1 MNSYFL
7 FNLCLAIYILD
18 FFFNLHYLL
27 YKRDVIY
34 KAGKALMVFGFIIH
48 TAGMIYK
55 TIEAGHAPF
64 VNMYESIIFFTWSIV
79 LLNFFIEHNY
89 KIKFISIVTVT
100 FIVLGLLYSKTLISE
115 PEPLV
120 PALQSLWL
128 EIHVAT
134 SFIGYAGFA
143 LGYGVGLLYLLK
155 SQKESDKAP
164 SNFTIF
170 NIAFVGAGLISLMTG
185 IVLKFIEMIKGIMIF
200 PNYNIDGKIISLEFS
215 GIALSNVIIFI
226 AYLIG
231 FFLIYFICFF
241 WRKKFTEKLISL
253 FSEFNISIVFT
264 LLIYYT
270 INIITVKMYFFKSV
284 VPIQIFC
291 LKFFVCLFVFSTLLL
306 ILIIK
311 RNKIESYL
319 PDLNILD
326 SIIFILIAFGFP
338 FLTIGIITGAIWANS
353 AWGSYWG
360 WDPKETWSLITW
372 FVYSA
377 YLHARYTKGWRDA
390 KASYLAIYGFI
401 AVIFTYFGVNLLFTG
416 LHSYA

>member
-1 MNSYFL
+1 
-7 FNLCLAIYILD
+7 
-18 FFFNLHYLL
+18 
-27 YKRDVIY
+27 
-34 KAGKALMVFGFIIH
+34 MVFGFIIH

-64 VNMYESIIFFTWSIV
+64 VNMYESIIFFTWSMV
-79 LLNFFIEHNY
+79 LLNFFVEYKY
-89 KIKFISIVTVT
+89 KIKFISIVTII
-100 FIVLGLLYSKTLISE
+100 FIILGLLYSKTLTSD

-143 LGYGVGLLYLLK
+143 LGYGIGLLYLLK
-155 SQKESDKAP
+155 SPKESDKIP

-170 NIAFVGAGLISLMTG
+170 NIAFVSAGLICLIAG
-185 IVLKFIEMIKGIMIF
+185 IVLKFIEMTSGIMIF
-200 PNYNIDGKIISLEFS
+200 SNYDINGKRISLEFS
-215 GIALSNVIIFI
+215 GIALSNVILFIVYIVGFI
-226 AYLIG
+226 A
-231 FFLIYFICFF
+231 IYFICFF

-253 FSEFNISIVFT
+253 FSEFNISIVFS
-264 LLIYYT
+264 LLIYYI
-270 INIITVKMYFFKSV
+270 INIITAKMYFFKSV
-284 VPIQIFC
+284 VPLQIFY
-291 LKFFVCLFVFSTLLL
+291 LKVFACLFVFSALLS

-311 RNKIESYL
+311 RNTIESYL
-319 PDLNILD
+319 PDLNVLD
-326 SIIFILIAFGFP
+326 SIIFILISFGFP
-338 FLTIGIITGAIWANS
+338 FLTIGIVTGAIWANS

-401 AVIFTYFGVNLLFTG
+401 AVIFTYFGVNLFFTG
-416 LHSYA
+416 LHSYS